1 MTIHSELVASLMRPP
16 PEIARALAHR
26 PELFTGE
33 RPGKRIAYDMLST
46 ANPDNHGRLV
56 LVTIVE
62 GMTPDMCV
70 RVFPDA
76 GVLLLEG
83 DAASFALIGLD
94 AEDAEAMLRE
104 PVEVCVMDHGDA
116 LFSLIGAAPFQT
128 RKTT

>member
-1 MTIHSELVASLMRPP
+1 MTIYSELVASLMRSP

-33 RPGKRIAYDMLST
+33 RPAKRIAYDRPST

-56 LVTIVE
+56 LVTIE
-62 GMTPDMCV
+62 EDMAPDMRV

-83 DAASFALIGLD
+83 DAARFALIGLD

-116 LFSLIGAAPFQT
+116 LFSLFGATPFQT
-128 RKTT
+128 RKTP